1 MERWE
6 GETVLEQP
14 WNNVASFTAMER
26 GGSQDWGIV
35 GEIEDTASLGYLGP
49 EEGPHGGAGI
59 EKAEI

>member
-14 WNNVASFTAMER
+14 WNNVASFSAMER
-26 GGSQDWGIV
+26 GSSQDWGIA
-35 GEIEDTASLGYLGP
+35 GEIEETESLGYLGP
-49 EEGPHGGAGI
+49 EEEPHGGTRI

>member
-14 WNNVASFTAMER
+14 WNNVASFLAMER
-26 GGSQDWGIV
+26 GSPQDWGIV
-35 GEIEDTASLGYLGP
+35 GETEETASLGYLEP
-49 EEGPHGGAGI
+49 EEEPHGGTGV